1 MKIRPEILDHW
12 PEVSARLPADF
23 DLEATAR
30 LRGAFTRARE
40 GKDAKTLLRLALAY
54 GGLGMSLR
62 ETCAWAEAGGLVS
75 LSDPSL
81 LDRLCKAAPWL
92 GDIVAALIA
101 QQAKAPAG
109 RWAGYRL
116 RALDG
121 TSLCEPGADRTTWRL
136 HVGYDLATG
145 QVDQLELT
153 DGRGAENL
161 QRLTYRPG
169 DVVLGDRC
177 YARPRDLRPV
187 LDAGA
192 DFIVRTGWNSLRLLQ
207 PDGKPFDLFAALA
220 AQTGREGEVQVRVHE
235 GKTGAPPP
243 EPLILRLV
251 IRRKDPDEAEADRK
265 RLLKDAKKRG
275 KQPDP
280 RSLEAAE
287 YILLLTS
294 LPADTFPP
302 ADILALYRFRWQIE
316 LAFKRFKSLAGL
328 DMLPAK
334 KPELARAWIYA
345 RLIVAI
351 IAEQI
356 AGQVPDSS
364 PSGSDN
370 ATRKPIALAPH
381 EDCPRHHSR
390 RHSGTAPVAELLRPL
405 LSNPS
410 AHLRAAPPA
419 TKTMRLS
426 PRTLNLAH
434 MTPALPRKRERGR
447 TTVAYFPS
455 GFKIFSNSAC
465 TNSLPQITW
474 PVFSGS
480 SSPAMPETT
489 PPASRTM
496 IWPAAMSQGCRLRS
510 Q

>member
-12 PEVSARLPADF
+12 PEVSARFPAGF
-23 DLEATAR
+23 DLDATAR
-30 LRGAFTRARE
+30 ARGAFTRARE
-40 GKDAKTLLRLALAY
+40 IKNAETLLRLALAY

-62 ETCAWAEAGGLVS
+62 ETCAWAEAGEIAS
-75 LSDPSL
+75 LSGPSL
-81 LDRLCKAAPWL
+81 LDRLCKAGPWL

-101 QQAKAPAG
+101 EQAKVPAG

-121 TSLCEPGADRTTWRL
+121 TSICQPGADRTTWRL

-153 DGRGAENL
+153 DVHGAENL

-169 DVVLGDRC
+169 DIVMADRY

-187 LDAGA
+187 IEAGA

-207 PDGKPFDLFAALA
+207 ANGELADDELFDLFAALA
-220 AQTGREGEVQVRVHE
+220 AQVEQEGEVQVRIHE
-235 GKTGAPPP
+235 GTKKAAPAA
-243 EPLILRLV
+243 PLTLRLI
-251 IRRKDPDEAEADRK
+251 IRRKDPEQAEAEQK
-265 RLLKDAKKRG
+265 RLLKNATKLG

-280 RSLEAAE
+280 RSFEAAK

-294 LPADTFPP
+294 LPADVFPP
-302 ADILALYRFRWQIE
+302 ADILTLYRFRWQIE

-328 DMLPAK
+328 DTLPAK

-364 PSGSDN
+364 PSGPDN
-370 ATRKPIALAPH
+370 AGHNNNARKPIALASH
-381 EDCPRHHSR
+381 EDGLGHHLRSYSWTT
-390 RHSGTAPVAELLRPL
+390 HVANCLQRLQP
-405 LSNPS
+405 NPS
-410 AHLRAAPPA
+410 
-419 TKTMRLS
+419 S
-426 PRTLNLAH
+426 
-434 MTPALPRKRERGR
+434 
-447 TTVAYFPS
+447 
-455 GFKIFSNSAC
+455 
-465 TNSLPQITW
+465 SL
-474 PVFSGS
+474 
-480 SSPAMPETT
+480 
-489 PPASRTM
+489 
-496 IWPAAMSQGCRLRS
+496 
-510 Q
+510 

>member
-12 PEVSARLPADF
+12 PEVSAQLPAGF
-23 DLEATAR
+23 DVEATAR
-30 LRGAFTRARE
+30 SRGAFTRARE
-40 GKDAKTLLRLALAY
+40 IKNAETLLRLALAY

-62 ETCAWAEAGGLVS
+62 DTCAWAEAGGLAS

-81 LDRLCKAAPWL
+81 LERLCKAAPWL

-101 QQAKAPAG
+101 EQAKAPAG

-121 TSLCEPGADRTTWRL
+121 TSICQPGADRTTWRL

-153 DGRGAENL
+153 DVHGAENL
-161 QRLTYRPG
+161 QRLSYRPG
-169 DVVLGDRC
+169 DIVLADRC

-187 LDAGA
+187 IDTGA

-207 PDGKPFDLFAALA
+207 ENGEPFDLFAALA
-220 AQTGREGEVQVRVHE
+220 TQVEQESEVQVRISE
-235 GKTGAPPP
+235 GNTEAA
-243 EPLILRLV
+243 EPLILRLA
-251 IRRKDPDEAEADRK
+251 IRRKDPKQAAAEQK

-280 RSLEAAE
+280 RSLEAAK

-294 LPADTFPP
+294 LPADAFPL

-364 PSGSDN
+364 PSGPDN
-370 ATRKPIALAPH
+370 TNGNSIALASH
-381 EDCPRHHSR
+381 EDGLGR
-390 RHSGTAPVAELLRPL
+390 
-405 LSNPS
+405 
-410 AHLRAAPPA
+410 HLRSHSWAAP
-419 TKTMRLS
+419 
-426 PRTLNLAH
+426 LADG
-434 MTPALPRKRERGR
+434 L
-447 TTVAYFPS
+447 
-455 GFKIFSNSAC
+455 
-465 TNSLPQITW
+465 
-474 PVFSGS
+474 
-480 SSPAMPETT
+480 
-489 PPASRTM
+489 
-496 IWPAAMSQGCRLRS
+496 
-510 Q
+510 

>member
-12 PEVSARLPADF
+12 PEVSARFPADF

-30 LRGAFTRARE
+30 LRGAFTRVRE
-40 GKDAKTLLRLALAY
+40 IKSAETLLRLALAY

-62 ETCAWAEAGGLVS
+62 ETCAWAEAGGIAS

-81 LDRLCKAAPWL
+81 LERLCKAAPWL

-101 QQAKAPAG
+101 EQTKVPAG

-121 TSLCEPGADRTTWRL
+121 TSICQPGADRTTWRL

-161 QRLTYRPG
+161 QRLTYQPG
-169 DVVLGDRC
+169 DIVLGDRY

-187 LDAGA
+187 IEAGA

-207 PDGKPFDLFAALA
+207 ANGEPFALFAALA
-220 AQTGREGEVQVRVHE
+220 AQTEQEGEVQVRIHE
-235 GKTGAPPP
+235 GATEAPPL
-243 EPLILRLV
+243 EPLILRLI
-251 IRRKDPDEAEADRK
+251 IRRKDKEQAEAEQK
-265 RLLKDAKKRG
+265 RLLKDARKRG
-275 KQPDP
+275 KKPDP
-280 RSLEAAE
+280 RSLEAAN

-294 LPADTFPP
+294 LPDGTFPP
-302 ADILALYRFRWQIE
+302 ADILTLYRFRWQIE

-334 KPELARAWIYA
+334 KPQLARAWVYA
-345 RLIVAI
+345 RLIIAI

-364 PSGSDN
+364 PSGPGII
-370 ATRKPIALAPH
+370 TRKPIALASH
-381 EDCPRHHSR
+381 EDSLGHDLR
-390 RHSGTAPVAELLRPL
+390 RHSWTTPLAERPQPL
-405 LSNPS
+405 QQNPS
-410 AHLRAAPPA
+410 
-419 TKTMRLS
+419 S
-426 PRTLNLAH
+426 PL
-434 MTPALPRKRERGR
+434 
-447 TTVAYFPS
+447 
-455 GFKIFSNSAC
+455 
-465 TNSLPQITW
+465 
-474 PVFSGS
+474 
-480 SSPAMPETT
+480 
-489 PPASRTM
+489 
-496 IWPAAMSQGCRLRS
+496 
-510 Q
+510 

>member
-12 PEVSARLPADF
+12 PEVSSRLPAGF
-23 DLEATAR
+23 DVEATAR

-40 GKDAKTLLRLALAY
+40 IKNAGTLLRLALAY

-62 ETCAWAEAGGLVS
+62 ETCVWAEAGGIAR

-81 LDRLCKAAPWL
+81 LARLCKAAPWL
-92 GDIVAALIA
+92 GDIAAALIA
-101 QQAKAPAG
+101 EQTKVPAQ

-121 TSLCEPGADRTTWRL
+121 TSICQPGADRTTWRL

-153 DGRGAENL
+153 DVHGAENL
-161 QRLTYRPG
+161 QRLSYRPG
-169 DVVLGDRC
+169 DIVLADRC

-187 LDAGA
+187 IDAGA

-207 PDGKPFDLFAALA
+207 PNGEPFDLFATLA
-220 AQTGREGEVQVRVHE
+220 AQVEQESQAQVRIHE
-235 GKTGAPPP
+235 GMTGAAPA
-243 EPLILRLV
+243 EPLMLRLV
-251 IRRKDPDEAEADRK
+251 IRRKDPEQAATEQK

-280 RSLEAAE
+280 RSLEAAK

-294 LPADTFPP
+294 LPADAFPP
-302 ADILALYRFRWQIE
+302 ADILTLYRFRWQIE

-364 PSGSDN
+364 PSGHQN
-370 ATRKPIALAPH
+370 TTRKSIALATH
-381 EDCPRHHSR
+381 EDSSRDNLRCHSW
-390 RHSGTAPVAELLRPL
+390 TAPVADSPQ
-405 LSNPS
+405 
-410 AHLRAAPPA
+410 HVPP
-419 TKTMRLS
+419 
-426 PRTLNLAH
+426 NLA
-434 MTPALPRKRERGR
+434 
-447 TTVAYFPS
+447 
-455 GFKIFSNSAC
+455 
-465 TNSLPQITW
+465 
-474 PVFSGS
+474 
-480 SSPAMPETT
+480 SP
-489 PPASRTM
+489 
-496 IWPAAMSQGCRLRS
+496 L
-510 Q
+510 

>member
-12 PEVSARLPADF
+12 PEVSARFPADF
-23 DLEATAR
+23 DVEATAR
-30 LRGAFTRARE
+30 SRGAFTRARE
-40 GKDAKTLLRLALAY
+40 IKNAETLLRLALAY
-54 GGLGMSLR
+54 GGCGMSLR
-62 ETCAWAEAGGLVS
+62 ETCAWAEAGGIVS

-101 QQAKAPAG
+101 EQATMPAG

-121 TSLCEPGADRTTWRL
+121 TSICQPGADRTTWRL

-153 DGRGAENL
+153 DLHGAENL
-161 QRLTYRPG
+161 QRLSYRPG
-169 DVVLGDRC
+169 DIVLADRY

-187 LDAGA
+187 MDAGA

-207 PDGKPFDLFAALA
+207 ADGEPLDLFAALA
-220 AQTGREGEVQVRVHE
+220 AQVEQEGEVQVHVHE
-235 GKTGAPPP
+235 GTGTLPS
-243 EPLILRLV
+243 EPLMLRLV
-251 IRRKDPDEAEADRK
+251 IRRKDPEQAAAEQK

-275 KQPDP
+275 KMPDP
-280 RSLEAAE
+280 RSLEAAK

-334 KPELARAWIYA
+334 KPALARAWIYA

-356 AGQVPDSS
+356 AGQVPDSF
-364 PSGSDN
+364 PSGPDN
-370 ATRKPIALAPH
+370 DTSKPIALASH
-381 EDCPRHHSR
+381 ENSPRQHSGGHSR
-390 RHSGTAPVAELLRPL
+390 AVAMADRLQCLRPD
-405 LSNPS
+405 
-410 AHLRAAPPA
+410 
-419 TKTMRLS
+419 
-426 PRTLNLAH
+426 
-434 MTPALPRKRERGR
+434 
-447 TTVAYFPS
+447 
-455 GFKIFSNSAC
+455 
-465 TNSLPQITW
+465 
-474 PVFSGS
+474 S
-480 SSPAMPETT
+480 SSP
-489 PPASRTM
+489 
-496 IWPAAMSQGCRLRS
+496 L
-510 Q
+510 

>member
-40 GKDAKTLLRLALAY
+40 IKDAKTLLRLALAY

-62 ETCAWAEAGGLVS
+62 ETCAWAEAGEIVS
-75 LSDPSL
+75 LSGPSL

-101 QQAKAPAG
+101 EQAKAPAG

-145 QVDQLELT
+145 QVDQIELT

-220 AQTGREGEVQVRVHE
+220 AQTEQESEIQVRVHE
-235 GKTGAPPP
+235 GTQVPPS
-243 EPLILRLV
+243 PLLLRLV
-251 IRRKDPDEAEADRK
+251 IRRKDPEQAKAEQK
-265 RLLKDAKKRG
+265 RLLKEAKKRG

-280 RSLEAAE
+280 RSLEAAK

-294 LPADTFPP
+294 LPVTVFPP
-302 ADILALYRFRWQIE
+302 ADILAIYRLRWQIE

-328 DMLPAK
+328 DLLPAK
-334 KPELARAWIYA
+334 NPELARAWIYA

-356 AGQVPDSS
+356 AGQVPDSP
-364 PSGSDN
+364 PS
-370 ATRKPIALAPH
+370 APETTTRKPIALAPH
-381 EDCPRHHSR
+381 EDSLGHDLR
-390 RHSGTAPVAELLRPL
+390 RHSWTTPVADPLQPLRP
-405 LSNPS
+405 NPS
-410 AHLRAAPPA
+410 
-419 TKTMRLS
+419 S
-426 PRTLNLAH
+426 PL
-434 MTPALPRKRERGR
+434 
-447 TTVAYFPS
+447 
-455 GFKIFSNSAC
+455 
-465 TNSLPQITW
+465 
-474 PVFSGS
+474 
-480 SSPAMPETT
+480 
-489 PPASRTM
+489 
-496 IWPAAMSQGCRLRS
+496 
-510 Q
+510 

>member
-12 PEVSARLPADF
+12 PEVTACFPADF
-23 DLEATAR
+23 DVEATAR
-30 LRGAFTRARE
+30 ARGAFTRARE
-40 GKDAKTLLRLALAY
+40 IKNAETLLRLALAY

-62 ETCAWAEAGGLVS
+62 ATCAWAEAGIVVS

-81 LDRLCKAAPWL
+81 LERLCKAAPWL
-92 GDIVAALIA
+92 GDIVAALIGE
-101 QQAKAPAG
+101 QAKVPAE

-121 TSLCEPGADRTTWRL
+121 TSICEPGADRTSWRL

-153 DGRGAENL
+153 DGHGAENL

-169 DVVLGDRC
+169 DIVLGDRC

-187 LDAGA
+187 MDAGA

-207 PDGKPFDLFAALA
+207 ANGEPLDLFAALA
-220 AQTGREGEVQVRVHE
+220 AQTEQESEIQVRVHE
-235 GKTGAPPP
+235 GTEVPSS
-243 EPLILRLV
+243 EPLMLRLV
-251 IRRKDPDEAEADRK
+251 IRRKDPEQAEAEQK

-280 RSLEAAE
+280 RSLEAAK

-294 LPADTFPP
+294 LPADAFPP
-302 ADILALYRFRWQIE
+302 TDILTLYRFRWQIE

-364 PSGSDN
+364 PSGPDN
-370 ATRKPIALAPH
+370 DTRKPIALASH
-381 EDCPRHHSR
+381 EDSPGHHLR
-390 RHSGTAPVAELLRPL
+390 CHSWTAPVANCLQRIQP
-405 LSNPS
+405 NPS
-410 AHLRAAPPA
+410 
-419 TKTMRLS
+419 S
-426 PRTLNLAH
+426 PL
-434 MTPALPRKRERGR
+434 
-447 TTVAYFPS
+447 
-455 GFKIFSNSAC
+455 
-465 TNSLPQITW
+465 
-474 PVFSGS
+474 
-480 SSPAMPETT
+480 
-489 PPASRTM
+489 
-496 IWPAAMSQGCRLRS
+496 
-510 Q
+510 

>member
-12 PEVSARLPADF
+12 PEVRARLPTDF

-30 LRGAFTRARE
+30 LRGAFSRARE
-40 GKDAKTLLRLALAY
+40 IKDVETLLRLALAY

-62 ETCAWAEAGGLVS
+62 EVCAWAEVGEIVS
-75 LSDPSL
+75 LSGPSL

-101 QQAKAPAG
+101 EQAKVPTG

-121 TSLCEPGADRTTWRL
+121 TSICEPGADRTTWRL

-145 QVDQLELT
+145 QVDQVELT

-161 QRLTYRPG
+161 RRLTYRPG

-192 DFIVRTGWNSLRLLQ
+192 DFIVRAGWNSLRLLQ

-220 AQTGREGEVQVRVHE
+220 AQTEQEGEVQVRVDE
-235 GKTGAPPP
+235 GTELPPS
-243 EPLILRLV
+243 ESLLLRLV
-251 IRRKDPDEAEADRK
+251 IRRKDPEQAQAERK
-265 RLLKDAKKRG
+265 RLLKEAKRRG
-275 KQPDP
+275 KKPDP
-280 RSLEAAE
+280 RSLEAAN

-294 LPADTFPP
+294 LPADVFPP
-302 ADILALYRFRWQIE
+302 ADILAIYRFRWQIE

-328 DMLPAK
+328 DLLPAK
-334 KPELARAWIYA
+334 TPELARAWIYA

-364 PSGSDN
+364 PCG
-370 ATRKPIALAPH
+370 
-381 EDCPRHHSR
+381 
-390 RHSGTAPVAELLRPL
+390 
-405 LSNPS
+405 
-410 AHLRAAPPA
+410 
-419 TKTMRLS
+419 
-426 PRTLNLAH
+426 
-434 MTPALPRKRERGR
+434 
-447 TTVAYFPS
+447 
-455 GFKIFSNSAC
+455 
-465 TNSLPQITW
+465 
-474 PVFSGS
+474 
-480 SSPAMPETT
+480 PETT
-489 PPASRTM
+489 PRKSVALAAREDSLGHDLRRYS
-496 IWPAAMSQGCRLRS
+496 WPARVAGRLRS
-510 Q
+510 LQPDPPSPL

>member
-23 DLEATAR
+23 NLEATAR

-40 GKDAKTLLRLALAY
+40 IKNAQTLLRLALAY

-62 ETCAWAEAGGLVS
+62 ETCAWAEAGGIVS

-101 QQAKAPAG
+101 EQATMPAG

-121 TSLCEPGADRTTWRL
+121 TSICQPGADRTTWRL
-136 HVGYDLATG
+136 HVGYDLATA

-153 DGRGAENL
+153 DVHGAENL
-161 QRLTYRPG
+161 QRLSYRPG
-169 DVVLGDRC
+169 DIVLGDRY

-187 LDAGA
+187 MEAGA

-207 PDGKPFDLFAALA
+207 ANGEPFDLFAALA
-220 AQTGREGEVQVRVHE
+220 AQVEQEGEVQVRVHE
-235 GKTGAPPP
+235 GTTGTAPS
-243 EPLILRLV
+243 EPLMLRLV
-251 IRRKDPDEAEADRK
+251 IRRKDPEQAEAELR

-275 KQPDP
+275 KQPDK
-280 RSLEAAE
+280 RSLEAAK

-294 LPADTFPP
+294 LPVAAFPP

-364 PSGSDN
+364 PSGPDN
-370 ATRKPIALAPH
+370 DTCKPIALASH
-381 EDCPRHHSR
+381 ENSPGHHLR
-390 RHSGTAPVAELLRPL
+390 CHSWTTPVANCLQRIQP
-405 LSNPS
+405 NPS
-410 AHLRAAPPA
+410 
-419 TKTMRLS
+419 S
-426 PRTLNLAH
+426 PL
-434 MTPALPRKRERGR
+434 
-447 TTVAYFPS
+447 
-455 GFKIFSNSAC
+455 
-465 TNSLPQITW
+465 
-474 PVFSGS
+474 
-480 SSPAMPETT
+480 
-489 PPASRTM
+489 
-496 IWPAAMSQGCRLRS
+496 
-510 Q
+510 